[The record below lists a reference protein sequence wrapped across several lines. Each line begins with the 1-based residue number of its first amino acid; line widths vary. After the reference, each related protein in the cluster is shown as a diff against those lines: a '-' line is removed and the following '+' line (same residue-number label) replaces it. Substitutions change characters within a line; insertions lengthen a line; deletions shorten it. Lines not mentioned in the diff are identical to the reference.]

1 MAAGIRAASMRIL
14 ITSNGIGSDFH
25 FYVDKLCIKNC
36 ALQMMEFSLKMMNLM
51 QMGRTP
57 PLFEALGGE

>member
-1 MAAGIRAASMRIL
+1 M
-14 ITSNGIGSDFH
+14 TDF
-25 FYVDKLCIKNC
+25 